1 MSDEANPSGK
11 AHRVVE
17 AGIEK
22 LHVAKNVVI
31 DPVPTQFKIA
41 TVKIVK
47 RFIFLS
53 NFSYPAITLTFARR
67 YLC

>member
-31 DPVPTQFKIA
+31 NPVPTQFKIA
-41 TVKIVK
+41 TV
-47 RFIFLS
+47 
-53 NFSYPAITLTFARR
+53 
-67 YLC
+67 